1 MQDFLQF
8 CKVRARGDVKLG
20 TTMQTVT
27 EGIVSIFFHKQ
38 KNDFTRFQIIPR
50 SFVCLFSRPDKI
62 FAAICGKCII
72 ILKMK

>member
-27 EGIVSIFFHKQ
+27 EGIVSIFTSKKMILQ
-38 KNDFTRFQIIPR
+38 DFKLYPVVSSVYFRDQIKFSLRF
-50 SFVCLFSRPDKI
+50 VEN
-62 FAAICGKCII
+62 A
-72 ILKMK
+72 